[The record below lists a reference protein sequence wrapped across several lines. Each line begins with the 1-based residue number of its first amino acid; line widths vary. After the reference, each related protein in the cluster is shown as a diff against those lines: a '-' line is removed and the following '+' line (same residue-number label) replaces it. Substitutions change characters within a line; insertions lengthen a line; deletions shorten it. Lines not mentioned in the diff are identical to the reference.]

1 MIRIKCSHD
10 IIKSLEFYCV
20 LLIGRSGQ
28 KMKRKNKKLL
38 FISSIGGHLTQLLQ
52 LEPLFKDYP
61 YHIVTEKSE
70 ITKDLAEKYPISFLV
85 YGARNYPFRYIFKFS
100 YNILKSFYIFFRE
113 QPDVVITTGAHT
125 AVPMCY
131 IAKLFK
137 KKVIFI
143 ESFAKSK
150 SPTMAGRI
158 VYPIADLFIVQW
170 ESMLEHYPKAVYG
183 GSIY

>member
-1 MIRIKCSHD
+1 MTT
-10 IIKSLEFYCV
+10 E
-20 LLIGRSGQ
+20 
-28 KMKRKNKKLL
+28 RKKVM

-52 LEPLFKDYP
+52 LSPLFEEYD

-70 ITKDLAEKYPISFLV
+70 ITLKMKDQYNMSYLV
-85 YGARNYPFRYIFKFS
+85 YGARNYPLRYLYKFT
-100 YNILKSFYIFFRE
+100 YNILKSLALFLKIKPE
-113 QPDVVITTGAHT
+113 VIVTTGAHT
-125 AVPMCY
+125 SVPMCY

-137 KKVIFI
+137 RKVVFI

-150 SPTMAGRI
+150 SQTLSGKI

-170 ESMLEHYPKAVYG
+170 ESMLEFYPDAIYG